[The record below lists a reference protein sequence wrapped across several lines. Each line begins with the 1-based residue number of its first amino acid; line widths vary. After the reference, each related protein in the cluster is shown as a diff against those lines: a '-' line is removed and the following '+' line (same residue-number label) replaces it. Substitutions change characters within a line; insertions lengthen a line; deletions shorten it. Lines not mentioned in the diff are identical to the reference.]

1 MPSILHEWENFAR
14 TIEPA
19 AITVTN
25 EGLRNHASVMLKSI
39 AENLGRSQSRGQE
52 IAKSHGRELKTGQ
65 TTSGEEQGRARL
77 QSEFTI
83 EQLVSAYRAL
93 RSSVLGLWNEA
104 NSSTSSTD
112 IGDIIRFDEAV
123 DQLLAS
129 SVFASASAAR
139 EASDTERAQLRTIV
153 DTIPAGLIMLNQA
166 GAIVL
171 ENSEWKRT
179 WAIAD
184 QEDSVVD
191 RESYKLFRPDT
202 GERISA
208 DEWPCVISLKQG
220 MLTHEVVLDIER
232 FNGTRGTIVVSS
244 APIRD
249 DSGHVVGAVA
259 ANMDVTEL
267 RAVQAKLVEADR
279 RKDEFL
285 AMLSHELRNPL
296 APIRNSL
303 YILDRVDPLGQQA
316 LNARQVIARQVTHL
330 SNLVGDLLDVTRI
343 VRGKIELQRA
353 TLNISELVKLTAEDY
368 RAAIQARGVQ
378 LFISISDDAWAVD
391 GDETRLSQVFGN
403 LLTNAAKFTPSG
415 GAITLSVD
423 ANDEHVF
430 IKVLDN
436 GIGIESD
443 LLPTIFDP
451 FMQANQ
457 NIARTDGGLGL
468 GLALVKGVV
477 ELHGGK
483 VFVSSTFGEGTAFT
497 VELPLAQTP
506 NSSSKEL
513 RPTSSDSASSRR
525 VLVIDD
531 NADCAESLAELV
543 RIFGHTVEV
552 AYDGQSAVMLAE
564 ANPYDLILCDIELPD
579 MNGHEV
585 ARRLHGKLPATTM
598 LVAISSYAQP
608 EDIHRS
614 LEAGFNAHF
623 AKPLDADS
631 VADLFG

>member
-1 MPSILHEWENFAR
+1 MQSILHEWENFAR

-19 AITVTN
+19 AIAMTS

-39 AENLGRSQSRGQE
+39 AEDLGNSQSREEE
-52 IAKSHGRELKTGQ
+52 IAKSHGQEPKTEQ
-65 TTSGEEQGRARL
+65 IISGGKHGLARL

-83 EQLVSAYRAL
+83 EQLVSEYRAL
-93 RSSVLGLWNEA
+93 RSSVLRLWNEA

-112 IGDIIRFDEAV
+112 ISDVIRFNEAV

-129 SVFASASAAR
+129 SVIAFARATR

-153 DTIPAGLIMLNQA
+153 DTIPAGLIMLNEA
-166 GAIVL
+166 GSIVL
-171 ENSEWKRT
+171 ENAEWKRT
-179 WAIAD
+179 WALAVE
-184 QEDSVVD
+184 EDSVVD
-191 RESYKLFRPDT
+191 RESYKLFRPNT

-208 DEWPCVISLKQG
+208 DEWPCIISLKQG
-220 MLTHEVVLDIER
+220 MLIHEVVLDIER

-249 DSGHVVGAVA
+249 DSGHVVGSVA

-267 RAVQAKLVEADR
+267 RAAQAKLVEADR

-303 YILDRVDPLGQQA
+303 YILDRVDPHGQQA
-316 LNARQVIARQVTHL
+316 LNARQVIGRQVTHL
-330 SNLVGDLLDVTRI
+330 SNLVDDLLDVTRI
-343 VRGKIELQRA
+343 VRGKIELQRT
-353 TLNISELVKLTAEDY
+353 TLNISELVKRTAEDY
-368 RAAIQARGVQ
+368 RAPIQARGLQ
-378 LFISISDDAWAVD
+378 LFISVSEGAWAVD
-391 GDETRLSQVFGN
+391 GDETRLAQVIGN

-423 ANDEHVF
+423 ADNEHVF
-430 IKVLDN
+430 IRVLDN

-443 LLPTIFDP
+443 LLPNIFDA
-451 FMQANQ
+451 FTQANQ
-457 NIARTDGGLGL
+457 HIARTDGGLGL

-477 ELHGGK
+477 ELHGGN
-483 VFVSSTFGEGTAFT
+483 VFVSSTFGVGTTFT
-497 VELPLAQTP
+497 VELPLVKTP
-506 NSSSKEL
+506 RISSKEL
-513 RPTSSDSASSRR
+513 RPISGASTSLRH
-525 VLVIDD
+525 VLVVDD
-531 NADCAESLAELV
+531 NMDCAESLVELV

-552 AYDGQSAVMLAE
+552 AYDGKSAVTLAE
-564 ANPYDLILCDIELPD
+564 ANQYDLILCDIGLPGMD
-579 MNGHEV
+579 GYEV
-585 ARRLHGKLPATTM
+585 ARRLRGKLPATTM
-598 LVAISSYAQP
+598 LIAISGYAQP

-623 AKPLDADS
+623 AKPLNVDTI
-631 VADLFG
+631 ADLLG